1 MTAVTDELLVH
12 KTIQG
17 DRDAYGQLVERYQ
30 HQLYDLIFRMLNNR
44 EDARDVSQEIFMK
57 VFRSLDKFRYESKFS
72 TWLYRVATNHCLDFL
87 RKKKREKE
95 RYAIRESPPESS
107 PGGELQSGAWCEPE
121 QSLLQ
126 KESLQRLQQALGE
139 LPESY
144 RLPLLLQH
152 YRKMSYQEIAHIMD
166 IPVKTVATRI
176 YRAKNM
182 LKECLGG
189 GDGLGL
195 QPNQGK
201 TCTVS
206 GRGMHL
212 L

>member
-30 HQLYDLIFRMLNNR
+30 HQLYDLIFKMLNNQ
-44 EDARDVSQEIFMK
+44 EDARDVSQEIFIK

-95 RYAIRESPPESS
+95 RYLIRESPPEDGAGRE
-107 PGGELQSGAWCEPE
+107 PQSGGCWEPE

-126 KESLQRLQQALGE
+126 KENLQRLQKALE
-139 LPESY
+139 QLPETY
-144 RLPLLLQH
+144 RLPLLMQH
-152 YRKMSYQEIAHIMD
+152 YRKMSYQEIAQIMN

-189 GDGLGL
+189 GDGREL
-195 QPNQGK
+195 QPDQGK

>member
-1 MTAVTDELLVH
+1 MAAVTDELLVH

-17 DRDAYGQLVERYQ
+17 DRNAYGQLVERYQ
-30 HQLYDLIFRMLNNR
+30 HQLYDLVFKMVNNQ
-44 EDARDVSQEIFMK
+44 EDARDVSQEIFIK

-95 RYAIRESPPESS
+95 KYLTRESPLESGTS
-107 PGGELQSGAWCEPE
+107 GELRSGAWSEPE
-121 QSLLQ
+121 HSLLQ
-126 KESLQRLQQALGE
+126 KENLLRLQQALGE

-144 RLPLLLQH
+144 RLPLLMQH
-152 YRKMSYQEIAHIMD
+152 YRRMSYQEIAQIMD

-182 LKECLGG
+182 LKECLAG
-189 GDGLGL
+189 GDGREL
-195 QPNQGK
+195 QPDQGK

-206 GRGMHL
+206 GRRMHL